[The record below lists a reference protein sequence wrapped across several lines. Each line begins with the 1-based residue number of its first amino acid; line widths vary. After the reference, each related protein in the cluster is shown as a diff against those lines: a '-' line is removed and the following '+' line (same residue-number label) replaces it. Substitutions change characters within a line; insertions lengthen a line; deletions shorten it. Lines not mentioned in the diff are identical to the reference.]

1 MRLLRGLLIL
11 SYGFFTIG
19 AQTVLFREFVTA
31 FEGNDISVGIFFG
44 SWFLWV
50 GLAAVLVRRSR
61 RLAERLSRYVELL
74 FLAYV
79 PALAVQLVL
88 ISRVRELAGVAS
100 YDLMSIQAI
109 VLWAIVVN
117 APVSLIT
124 GVLFPV
130 ACHWVEKTEAFPVS
144 RVFVLEA
151 TGSFTGGVVVTL
163 LLSQR
168 VPAVFLLFL
177 LALFLSLCVCAVGL
191 AGLFETAAVKGAR
204 RAVVPVVSLSLSLLL
219 GGSLLA
225 GFDRFAAGRLRLLKW
240 TNLLPR
246 DALEGA
252 FHTAQ
257 AEYLYG
263 TYRGQWVVVREGSV
277 CEAMPDEETAG
288 QTAAIGLSQNPRAKR
303 ILVIGSGLALCDRFL
318 ALPQVEHLAWAH
330 ADGEYIERIGAHLPD
345 EHKITDDRFHPVA
358 REIRQYLSGQAGS
371 FDLAVLNL
379 PDVTSSAFN
388 RYYTREFYEQ
398 VRASLRPGGVLSV
411 GFAGGENVMGPELV
425 RLGASVKRT
434 LEQIFSNL
442 VLVPGDRSWF
452 LASDEGTLTGD
463 PATLRDR
470 FATIEAGPSIFPPTA
485 LLSVYL
491 PDRAARALELYD
503 AVDLSD
509 ALLVNR
515 DARPLTHLYS
525 LLLAARQ
532 SGASVTRFVRLLTL
546 AGLWPFLVPVLV
558 FVALRLWSGAAK
570 ATGPGRSSFDSSF
583 LVFSAGWVGISV
595 MIVLMYLY
603 QTRFGSLY
611 LHVGLI
617 SALFMAGLTVG
628 AVLAAALSAATSRR
642 SRAGLPG
649 VLAAHAGLLV
659 LVALGGSHMLR
670 EAGHGLFAAA
680 FAACGFCSGLYWP
693 VAARQ
698 LGRAGFEPAQA
709 GSRLETAD
717 HLGACIGGLVTSL
730 LMVPVLGTGATL
742 LVLAGLL
749 LANVPAALVRPGNR
763 ESAAVPV
770 GSGGL
775 KRVGYALFGAGA
787 CVVICSNLLAAA
799 AERLQPALPRYAVD
813 ALAGERPAQEAAAT
827 LDEGRRVRYFT
838 VAGPNEP
845 SVGYIFASR
854 DLAPAVRGFGGRI
867 DLAVHTDASGRLLD
881 FLIVRSN
888 ETPSYLELLGGWLD
902 SLKGRDLFVAEPFA
916 DIEAVTGATVSS
928 EAVLAALQ
936 ESARQFSTQVLGR
949 SVEASAQAGPRAE
962 REWMPSGFDAAG
974 LYLLGAFAAAVAVTL
989 WGGFWARLAVL
1000 VATFVAGGVFLNA
1013 QYSSEQIA
1021 TLLSL
1026 QTPALQLTGTLL
1038 LTLGVPVLVLLF
1050 GNLYCGYVCPFG
1062 AAQELLSYIVPR
1074 RFKTVPPREDMRA
1087 GRFVKYIVLFIL
1099 IVVFFVSR
1107 NRTTLAGDPL
1117 ISVFNFRPSVA
1128 GLREGVAAWSDWM
1141 LVVLAI
1147 ALVGSLFFTRFWC
1160 RYLCPVGAFL
1170 SLLNHVRLLRRW
1182 MPRQRLGKCE
1192 FGLTAGDR
1200 LDCIYCD
1207 RCRHRAPGVV
1217 PAPAKQAR
1225 TPHLAVLTRP
1235 FVVTVIVFGLL
1246 VGGVS
1251 LSRFRRVMPVVME
1264 DTAAATGVAGQSRD
1278 VDVQRIRA
1286 LIEQG
1291 RLSDKEAL
1299 YYRPIGA
1306 QAADSDAVS
1315 DEGNRSATE

>member
-1 MRLLRGLLIL
+1 MRLLRSLLIL

-50 GLAAVLVRRSR
+50 GLAAILVRRSG
-61 RLAERLSRYVELL
+61 RLADGLARYTRLL

-79 PALAVQLVL
+79 PALAVQLIL
-88 ISRVRELAGVAS
+88 IARVRELAGVAS

-109 VLWAIVVN
+109 VLWAVVVN
-117 APVSLIT
+117 APVSLVT

-130 ACHWVEKTEAFPVS
+130 ACRWVEKTEAFPVS
-144 RVFVLEA
+144 RVYILEA
-151 TGSFTGGVVVTL
+151 TGSLLGGLVVTL
-163 LLSQR
+163 LLSQH
-168 VPAVFLLFL
+168 VPAVRVLFL
-177 LALFLSLCVCAVGL
+177 LALLLSLSVAAVAV
-191 AGLFETAAVKGAR
+191 AGLFGTAVKGRR
-204 RAVVPVVSLSLSLLL
+204 RAAAAVVSLALALLA

-225 GFDRFAAGRLRLLKW
+225 GFDRVAAGRLRLLKW
-240 TNLLPR
+240 ASLLPP

-257 AEYLYG
+257 AEYFYG

-277 CEAMPDEETAG
+277 CEAMPDEEAAG
-288 QTAAIGLSQNPRAKR
+288 QTAAIGLCQNPQTKR

-318 ALPQVEHLAWAH
+318 ALPQVEHLAWTH

-345 EHKITDDRFHPVA
+345 EYRIADDRFHPVT
-358 REIRQYLSGQAGS
+358 REIRQYLRGRADS

-411 GFAGGENVMGPELV
+411 SIAGGENVMGPELL

-434 LEQIFSNL
+434 LELVFANL

-452 LASDEGTLTGD
+452 LASDTPNLTGD

-470 FATIEAGPSIFPPTA
+470 FATIEAAESIFPSTG

-503 AVDLSD
+503 KVDLPD

-558 FVALRLWSGAAK
+558 FVALRLFSSGAK
-570 ATGPGRSSFDSSF
+570 RTGPGRSSFDSCF
-583 LVFSAGWVGISV
+583 LVFSAGGAGIGV

-617 SALFMAGLTVG
+617 SALFMAGLTAG
-628 AVLAAALSAATSRR
+628 AVLAAALNSATSRLA
-642 SRAGLPG
+642 RATLPG

-659 LVALGGSHMLR
+659 LVALGGSQMLR
-670 EAGHGLFAAA
+670 GAGHGLFAAA
-680 FAACGFCSGLYWP
+680 FAAAGLCCGLYWP
-693 VAARQ
+693 IAARQ
-698 LGRAGFEPAQA
+698 LGRAGFEAAQA

-717 HLGACIGGLVTSL
+717 HLGACVGGLVVSL
-730 LMVPVLGTGATL
+730 LMIPVLGTGATL
-742 LVLAGLL
+742 LVLAGVL
-749 LANVPAALVRPGNR
+749 LANMPAAVVTPGKR
-763 ESAAVPV
+763 ESAAAPV
-770 GSGGL
+770 GSEGL
-775 KRVGYALFGAGA
+775 KRAGYALFGAGA
-787 CVVICSNLLAAA
+787 CVVICSNLLTAA
-799 AERLQPALPRYAVD
+799 AERLQPALPPYAVE
-813 ALAGERPAQEAAAT
+813 ALAGERPRQEAAVT
-827 LDEGRRVRYFT
+827 LDGGRRMRYYT
-838 VAGPNEP
+838 VAEPNEP
-845 SVGYIFASR
+845 SAGYIFASR
-854 DLAPAVRGFGGRI
+854 DLAPGVRGFGGRI
-867 DLAVHTDASGRLLD
+867 DLAVRTDASGKLLD

-916 DIEAVTGATVSS
+916 GIEAVTGATVSS
-928 EAVLAALQ
+928 EAVLAALR
-936 ESARQFSTQVLGR
+936 ESSRRFAARVLGR
-949 SVEASAQAGPRAE
+949 SVASDEASAQRRAT
-962 REWMPSGFDAAG
+962 RRWLPSGLDAAG
-974 LYLLGAFAAAVAVTL
+974 LYLMGAFAAAVVVTR
-989 WGGFWARLAVL
+989 WGGFRARLAVL
-1000 VATFVAGGVFLNA
+1000 AATFVAGGALLNA

-1038 LTLGVPVLVLLF
+1038 LTVGVPVLVLLF

-1062 AAQELLSYIVPR
+1062 AGQELLSYVVPR
-1074 RFKTVPPREDMRA
+1074 RLKTVPARDDMRA
-1087 GRFVKYIVLFIL
+1087 GRFVKYVVLFVL
-1099 IVVFFVSR
+1099 IAAFFLSR

-1141 LVVLAI
+1141 LVVLTI
-1147 ALVGSLFFTRFWC
+1147 AVVGALFFIRFWC

-1170 SLLNHVRLLRRW
+1170 SLLNHARLLRRW
-1182 MPRQRLGKCE
+1182 MPRQRFGRCE
-1192 FGLTAGDR
+1192 FGLTAGDH

-1207 RCRHRAPGVV
+1207 RCRYRSRGAV
-1217 PAPAKQAR
+1217 PVSAKEAR
-1225 TPHLAVLTRP
+1225 TPHLPVLTRP
-1235 FVVTVIVFGLL
+1235 FVVTVVVFGLF

-1251 LSRFRRVMPVVME
+1251 LSRFRRVMPVVIE
-1264 DTAAATGVAGQSRD
+1264 DTPAATGAAGQSRD
-1278 VDVQRIRA
+1278 VDVQRMRA

-1299 YYRPIGA
+1299 YYRPVGTQTEEA
-1306 QAADSDAVS
+1306 GKVS
-1315 DEGNRSATE
+1315 GESN

>member
-1 MRLLRGLLIL
+1 MRRLRGLLIL

-50 GLAAVLVRRSR
+50 GLAAMLVRRSA
-61 RLAERLSRYVELL
+61 RLAETLSRYTELL
-74 FLAYV
+74 FLVYI

-88 ISRVRELAGVAS
+88 IARVRELAGVAS

-109 VLWAIVVN
+109 VLWAVVVN

-130 ACHWVEKTEAFPVS
+130 ACRWVERTEAFPVS
-144 RVFVLEA
+144 RVYILEA
-151 TGSFTGGVVVTL
+151 TGSLVGGLVVTL
-163 LLSQR
+163 LLAQHI
-168 VPAVFLLFL
+168 PAVRVLLL
-177 LALFLSLCVCAVGL
+177 LALLLSLCVAAVGL
-191 AGLFETAAVKGAR
+191 AGLFGSATKKGRRRAAV
-204 RAVVPVVSLSLSLLL
+204 PIVSLSLTLLL

-225 GFDRFAAGRLRLLKW
+225 RFDRVAARRLRLLKW
-240 TNLLPR
+240 TSLLPR
-246 DALEGA
+246 EALEGA

-277 CEAMPDEETAG
+277 CEAIPDEETAG
-288 QTAAIGLSQNPRAKR
+288 QTAAIGLCQNSRAKR
-303 ILVIGSGLALCDRFL
+303 ILVVGSGLALCDRFL

-345 EHKITDDRFHPVA
+345 EYKINDDRLHPVV
-358 REIRQYLSGQAGS
+358 REIRQYLGGQVEY

-398 VRASLRPGGVLSV
+398 VRASLRPGGVLAVSI
-411 GFAGGENVMGPELV
+411 AGGENVMGPELV

-434 LEQIFSNL
+434 LEEVFSNL

-452 LASDEGTLTGD
+452 LASDAATLTGD
-463 PATLRDR
+463 PSTLRDR
-470 FATIEAGPSIFPPTA
+470 FATIEAAENIFPPTA

-491 PDRAARALELYD
+491 PDRAARALGLYD
-503 AVDLSD
+503 KVDLPD

-558 FVALRLWSGAAK
+558 FVALGLFSGAARR
-570 ATGPGRSSFDSSF
+570 TGPGRSSFDSCF
-583 LVFSAGWVGISV
+583 LVFSAGWAGIGV

-617 SALFMAGLTVG
+617 SALFMAGLTAG
-628 AVLAAALSAATSRR
+628 AVLAAALSAATSRL
-642 SRAGLPG
+642 SRVALPG
-649 VLAAHAGLLV
+649 VLAVHAGLLV
-659 LVALGGSHMLR
+659 LVVLGGSHMLR
-670 EAGHGLFAAA
+670 GAGHGLFAAA

-698 LGRAGFEPAQA
+698 LSPAGFDAARA

-717 HLGACIGGLVTSL
+717 HLGACFGGLVTSL

-742 LVLAGLL
+742 LVLAGLV
-749 LANVPAALVRPGNR
+749 LANVPAVLVTPGRR
-763 ESAAVPV
+763 ESAAMPAE
-770 GSGGL
+770 SGGL
-775 KRVGYALFGAGA
+775 KRAGYALFGTGV
-787 CVVICSNLLAAA
+787 CVVICSNLLTAAA
-799 AERLQPALPRYAVD
+799 ARLQPALPPYAVD
-813 ALAGERPAQEAAAT
+813 ALAGERSAQETTAT
-827 LDEGRRVRYFT
+827 LDEGRPLRYYT
-838 VAGPNEP
+838 VAGPNETLP
-845 SVGYIFASR
+845 GYIFASR
-854 DLAPAVRGFGGRI
+854 DLAPGVRGFGGRI

-888 ETPSYLELLGGWLD
+888 ETPSYLQLLGGWLD
-902 SLKGRDLFVAEPFA
+902 SLKGRELFVAEPFA
-916 DIEAVTGATVSS
+916 GIEAVTGATVSS

-936 ESARQFSTQVLGR
+936 ESSREFAAQVLGR
-949 SVEASAQAGPRAE
+949 SVAASTLRGPRAE
-962 REWMPSGFDAAG
+962 RRWLPSGLDAAG
-974 LYLLGAFAAAVAVTL
+974 LYLVGAFAAAVVVTL
-989 WGGFWARLAVL
+989 WGGFRARLAVL
-1000 VATFVAGGVFLNA
+1000 VMTLVAGGVFLNA
-1013 QYSSEQIA
+1013 QYSSEQIV

-1026 QTPALQLTGTLL
+1026 QMPSPQLTGALL
-1038 LTLGVPVLVLLF
+1038 LTVGVPVLVLLF
-1050 GNLYCGYVCPFG
+1050 GNLYCGYICPFG
-1062 AAQELLSYIVPR
+1062 AAQELLSYLVPR

-1087 GRFVKYIVLFIL
+1087 GRFVKYVVLFIL
-1099 IVVFFVSR
+1099 VAAFFLSR

-1117 ISVFNFRPSVA
+1117 ISVFNFRPSLA

-1147 ALVGSLFFTRFWC
+1147 ALVGALFFIRFWC

-1182 MPRQRLGKCE
+1182 LPRQRFGKCE
-1192 FGLTAGDR
+1192 FGLTAGDH

-1207 RCRHRAPGVV
+1207 RCCHPAGRAVPV
-1217 PAPAKQAR
+1217 PAKRAR
-1225 TPHLAVLTRP
+1225 TPHPAILTRP
-1235 FVVTVIVFGLL
+1235 FVVTVAVFGLF

-1251 LSRFRRVMPVVME
+1251 LSRFRDVMPVVIE
-1264 DTAAATGVAGQSRD
+1264 DTFAATGAAGQSRD
-1278 VDVQRIRA
+1278 VDVQRIRT

-1299 YYRPIGA
+1299 YYKPVGA
-1306 QAADSDAVS
+1306 EAEETEKVGG
-1315 DEGNRSATE
+1315 EGN